1 MKRRDFITLLG
12 GAAAFGPLP
21 AWAQQP
27 TRPLVGVLNSASAA
41 DWVQPMAGFHAGLG
55 EKGFVEGRNIVIE
68 YRWAEGQVDRMPA
81 MAADLLGR
89 KIAVMLLGGNASGVR
104 AVIKATQTVPIVFTT
119 QTDPVAAGLVASL
132 NRPGGNV
139 TGVTG
144 LGVELAPKLVEIL
157 HEMLPKASKFAALVN
172 PTNPIFMRGT
182 VQGAQNAAQRLG
194 LQIVFLNAS
203 NQDEIER
210 AFASA
215 VEQGAAALLAN
226 ESFFESQ
233 RERIAELGLRY
244 KLPTTTGGTPQAVM
258 AGVLMSYGA
267 DNADFYRQAGIY
279 VGRILQGERPSDL
292 PVMQPT
298 KFDFVINLK
307 TAKAI
312 GLTVPPALLARADEV
327 LE

>member
-1 MKRRDFITLLG
+1 
-12 GAAAFGPLP
+12 
-21 AWAQQP
+21 
-27 TRPLVGVLNSASAA
+27 
-41 DWVQPMAGFHAGLG
+41 
-55 EKGFVEGRNIVIE
+55 
-68 YRWAEGQVDRMPA
+68 
-81 MAADLLGR
+81 
-89 KIAVMLLGGNASGVR
+89 
-104 AVIKATQTVPIVFTT
+104 
-119 QTDPVAAGLVASL
+119 
-132 NRPGGNV
+132 
-139 TGVTG
+139 
-144 LGVELAPKLVEIL
+144 
-157 HEMLPKASKFAALVN
+157 MLPKASKFAALVN
-172 PTNPIFMRGT
+172 PTNPIFMRDT

-194 LQIVFLNAS
+194 LQIVFLDAS

-233 RERIAELGLRY
+233 RERIAELGLRH
-244 KLPTTTGGTPQAVM
+244 KLPTTTGGAPQAVM

-327 LE
+327 IE